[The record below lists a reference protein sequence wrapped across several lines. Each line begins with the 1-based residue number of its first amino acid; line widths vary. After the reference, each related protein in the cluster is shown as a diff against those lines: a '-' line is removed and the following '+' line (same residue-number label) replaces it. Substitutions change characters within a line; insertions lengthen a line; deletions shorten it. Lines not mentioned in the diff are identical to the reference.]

1 MHSARHLVEAVGS
14 WLHFELRCGRG
25 SLFDE
30 AYLSFPV
37 GQYLIGRYGSQVRAE
52 FEHPVLAP
60 LMAGRGD
67 RPRIDYAVL
76 GTDGKLAA
84 VIEAKW
90 LRSVSDLRL
99 LVRDLLRLELAA
111 STGVAAFALVAGQKR
126 ALELIFN
133 SSQFAPHPDH
143 PQSRPLLP
151 LHHNNPQTLRIH
163 PGPQYRR
170 RLFVRACEPLRGVD
184 LPTGIVNQRQ
194 WAFPNGVRSQEH
206 LVYSW
211 RVTSL
216 TPRST
221 FQLPLPG
228 AGAST

>member
-14 WLHFELRCGRG
+14 WLHFELRCGRS

-30 AYLSFPV
+30 SYLAFPV
-37 GQYLIGRYGSQVRAE
+37 GQYLIGRYGNQVRSE

-60 LMAGRGD
+60 LMTGRGD
-67 RPRIDYAVL
+67 RPRMDYVVL
-76 GTDGKLAA
+76 QTDGKPAA

-90 LRSVSDLRL
+90 LRSISDLRL
-99 LVRDLLRLELAA
+99 LVRDLVRLELVA
-111 STGVAAFALVAGQKR
+111 SSGVAAFALVAGQKR
-126 ALELIFN
+126 ALKSIFD
-133 SSQFAPHPDH
+133 SPQFAPHPDY

-151 LHHNNPQTLRIH
+151 LDHNNPRTLRIY
-163 PGPQYRR
+163 PGPQFRR
-170 RLFVRACEPLRGVD
+170 RLFARACEPLRGVD
-184 LPTGIVNQRQ
+184 LPIGIVIQRQ
-194 WAFPNGVRSQEH
+194 WVFPSSVRSQEH

-221 FQLPLPG
+221 FQL
-228 AGAST
+228 A